1 MTGITTQGNQSRGD
15 VEVDVPFF
23 EIYNKE
29 NETAR
34 KLPTLEALNKDDFVI
49 KEDLPYVISSLKE
62 FLKNNKVIIE
72 QVNEDDIVDEDD
84 LDAMT
89 ATEIKDCGEDK
100 VNT

>member
-1 MTGITTQGNQSRGD
+1 MTGITTQGTQSRGD

-34 KLPTLEALNKDDFVI
+34 KLPTLEALYKDDFAI
-49 KEDLPYVISSLKE
+49 KEELTYVISSLKE

-72 QVNEDDIVDEDD
+72 EVN
-84 LDAMT
+84 
-89 ATEIKDCGEDK
+89 
-100 VNT
+100 